1 MRQPLLTL
9 RGYLDVL
16 LVDGTARTARRLGR
30 ASASALGALP
40 VAVLLLAAAIGL
52 RATGDAGPVRD
63 AALTAPAA
71 RDVAANAVEV
81 RPIQVEIGRI
91 EYLPGE
97 TASDSAPG
105 STDASAST
113 SERTASPVYTFPEV
127 YGDDE
132 ASAMRSAP
140 TTPGYLFPEVYGDDE
155 ASAPRG
161 VPIIPV
167 YEFPAVYGDDE
178 AR

>member
-1 MRQPLLTL
+1 MATQITPGATADQVGQRQQTIRGKLAGNRQLRGVALIAVLVLTL
-9 RGYLDVL
+9 AASL
-16 LVDGTARTARRLGR
+16 ALGR
-30 ASASALGALP
+30 ALGSDQAGSAVSLP
-40 VAVLLLAAAIGL
+40 SVGDGPGFTASREEHQSAAAASMPGFASFREDH
-52 RATGDAGPVRD
+52 RAVVGP
-63 AALTAPAA
+63 A
-71 RDVAANAVEV
+71 
-81 RPIQVEIGRI
+81 
-91 EYLPGE
+91 
-97 TASDSAPG
+97 
-105 STDASAST
+105 
-113 SERTASPVYTFPEV
+113 YTFPEV